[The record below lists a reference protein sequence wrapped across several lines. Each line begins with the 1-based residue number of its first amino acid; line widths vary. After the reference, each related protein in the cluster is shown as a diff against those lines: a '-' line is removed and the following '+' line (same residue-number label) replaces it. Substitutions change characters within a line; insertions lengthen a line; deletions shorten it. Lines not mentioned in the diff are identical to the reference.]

1 MPDSITIAA
10 FVLGAVLLLIAILRG
25 GFKIFGA
32 EIEGTAGR
40 FGRIFAGLLGI
51 FLIAIG
57 LFSSLYKSSP
67 QPAAGPQK
75 TASDGSPSGEATA
88 ANSSAAQKPVSQTQP
103 GKTETDQSQ
112 SEQTVNIAGIW
123 HDADGNEFKISKQGN
138 AFTIRI
144 TAMTYE
150 AASSGV
156 LHGHDFER
164 TYEGHMTEADG
175 PMAKGTRFSGHCS
188 GTVSTDVSVMRASCF
203 DETGSRGSWQSVL
216 VR

>member
-1 MPDSITIAA
+1 MPQSITIAA

-51 FLIAIG
+51 ILIGIG
-57 LFSSLYKSSP
+57 LFSSLYKSP
-67 QPAAGPQK
+67 QSVAGLQK
-75 TASDGSPSGEATA
+75 TASDSSPSGEAA
-88 ANSSAAQKPVSQTQP
+88 SANPSAAQKPISQAQP

-123 HDADGNEFKISKQGN
+123 HDADRNEFKISQHGN

-144 TAMTYE
+144 TAISY
-150 AASSGV
+150 
-156 LHGHDFER
+156 
-164 TYEGHMTEADG
+164 
-175 PMAKGTRFSGHCS
+175 
-188 GTVSTDVSVMRASCF
+188 
-203 DETGSRGSWQSVL
+203 
-216 VR
+216 